1 MNKINYY
8 HSLIF
13 FNLCILLSA
22 FEFLRDNSLL
32 ILCLFLILSLGISHG
47 ALDHIKGKKL
57 LKLLNYKSTLIFYIL
72 YILIG
77 ISIILLWLLFSKI
90 LLLIFLIVASYHFGK
105 EDSEFINNRS
115 DHDLIYLFKGS
126 LVITAPLL
134 LHKTETLNIF
144 NNLNVDISQSLLI
157 SNEFL
162 CVFIA
167 ASLFANIIISL
178 NKKIDIKSLLLMDF
192 ISILLL
198 NYFLNPILAFTIYF
212 CFLHS
217 IRHSF
222 KLSKE
227 LNKKNFIKG
236 FKKFLIKAMPL
247 TILTAFLFLIS
258 LFFLNNYYFLD
269 NAISKVIFIGL
280 ASLTFPH
287 ILLEYFL
294 EKNEKHRN

>member
-32 ILCLFLILSLGISHG
+32 ILCLFLILSIGISHG

-57 LKLLNYKSTLIFYIL
+57 LKLLNYKSTSIFYIS
-72 YILIG
+72 YIFVG

-105 EDSEFINNRS
+105 EDSEFINNKS
-115 DHDLIYLFKGS
+115 NLDLIYFFKGS

-144 NNLNVDISQSLLI
+144 NNLNFEISQSLLI

-162 CVFIA
+162 FVFIA
-167 ASLFANIIISL
+167 ISLFANIIISY
-178 NKKIDIKSLLLMDF
+178 N
-192 ISILLL
+192 
-198 NYFLNPILAFTIYF
+198 
-212 CFLHS
+212 
-217 IRHSF
+217 
-222 KLSKE
+222 
-227 LNKKNFIKG
+227 
-236 FKKFLIKAMPL
+236 
-247 TILTAFLFLIS
+247 
-258 LFFLNNYYFLD
+258 
-269 NAISKVIFIGL
+269 
-280 ASLTFPH
+280 
-287 ILLEYFL
+287 
-294 EKNEKHRN
+294 